1 MENASKTN
9 SISCPVCQ
17 NLCSSQAISCPKCGH
32 PFNQKEQRSESKP
45 EFSKLKH
52 LTNVSEPSGKEDP
65 LFVDALQIAVSSN
78 SMSTSLLQRH
88 LRIGYQR
95 ASAIHAAMVSEG
107 YIGDT
112 AGSYGTSPIFQKAY
126 DYAKD
131 NLLDVKKKT
140 HSVTSESNQVNKIKN
155 ALKIFNIL
163 KIIAIVSFF
172 LTFSSCFA
180 CYSNTKITYGSEE
193 YYQKSGGGVGY
204 GAKSSSSGGEP
215 FNIIAV
221 ISGVVFLISGLGAG
235 MFHDNAKLEEQNLQK
250 KY

>member
-1 MENASKTN
+1 MDDTSKID

-17 NLCSSQAISCPKCGH
+17 NLCSTLAVACPKCGH
-32 PFNQKEQRSESKP
+32 PFNQKEHRSENKP
-45 EFSKLKH
+45 EFS
-52 LTNVSEPSGKEDP
+52 NASEPTGKEDP
-65 LFVDALQIAVSSN
+65 LFLDALQIAVSSN

-88 LRIGYQR
+88 LRIGYGR
-95 ASAIHAAMVSEG
+95 ASVILHAMVSEG

-112 AGSYGTSPIFQKAY
+112 AGSSGTRPIFQKAY

-131 NLLDVKKKT
+131 NLLDAEKT
-140 HSVTSESNQVNKIKN
+140 TNSITSEPNRVNKIKN
-155 ALKIFNIL
+155 ALKIFNTL
-163 KIIAIVSFF
+163 RIIAIASFF